1 MDIQCIIS
9 LAIVDIV
16 IGIAIA
22 NLDSTNAQSVNDIVI
37 CTGTGR

>member
-9 LAIVDIV
+9 LAIVDIIIA
-16 IGIAIA
+16 IGIA
-22 NLDSTNAQSVNDIVI
+22 NLDSRVQSVNDIVI